1 MADRLSEME
10 KEIERLRR
18 IDTRLNKELVSKPYA
33 YIDKVKA
40 ELAKEQLEMQKIIL
54 KNNDKYVNK
63 MVNTENKVSRV
74 LTDTESLI
82 NLYNKQI
89 KTI

>member
-1 MADRLSEME
+1 
-10 KEIERLRR
+10 
-18 IDTRLNKELVSKPYA
+18 
-33 YIDKVKA
+33 
-40 ELAKEQLEMQKIIL
+40 MQKIIL

>member
-1 MADRLSEME
+1 
-10 KEIERLRR
+10 
-18 IDTRLNKELVSKPYA
+18 
-33 YIDKVKA
+33 
-40 ELAKEQLEMQKIIL
+40 MQKIIL

-63 MVNTENKVSRV
+63 MVNTENKVTRV

-89 KTI
+89 KSITKNVESAR